1 MLHAPVRPRAS
12 FASLLLM
19 EIVESCEARRTQFA
33 KARPHAR
40 QCRKKPPPVKRADRT
55 SF

>member
-1 MLHAPVRPRAS
+1 MRHAPVRPRAS

-19 EIVESCEARRTQFA
+19 DDLESCEARRTQFG

-40 QCRKKPPPVKRADRT
+40 QCRKKPERVKRTDR
-55 SF
+55 SGF